1 MKKAVRITAWILALL
16 ILLQIAVM
24 VVLQSPR
31 VQTFLGQ
38 KFIERM
44 QDRMDADISFASA
57 SVRPF
62 DAIVL
67 DDVLVMD
74 RAPVVES
81 MDTLLYIKHLS
92 ARFSLVGLLTG
103 ESIYVKRA
111 KLDGGCFHLV
121 MESDPLHPDKPTTNL
136 QRIFRL
142 QTNNGNTEF
151 HWGNVLR
158 ARSVEINEVHFRMEN
173 LTGEERMAERGIVWE
188 EGVIDWNHLNLVLT
202 HADVS
207 GLKIQDDLI
216 TCSADRLSIRE
227 LETGL
232 RMENLGAKR
241 ISVGKG
247 NIHLDNFAGQL
258 GETSHL
264 NISRLDI
271 NGKLDTYSDFVNRVR
286 LDITLREGS
295 YVDMKTVSHFAPNLS
310 QMSFRG
316 RIRGRM
322 SGTVNDFLLSDMF
335 IEGLDDEIL
344 LKTTGRITGLPD
356 VYGTT
361 LDFQVNEFSF
371 GMDDLSGFICDWA
384 PQTDLSSLKR
394 LAPGEQFSLIG
405 RVSGR
410 LNDMDFS
417 GSVNSRLGSLHADLY
432 MDNAIDQS
440 RPITIGGRLDT
451 DNLHMGRILGIR
463 ELGHLTLDTQLEC
476 LFPKNGTPQLQ
487 LDTLHITQ
495 LQALDYEYSGIT
507 AAGHYK
513 NTDFDLRLRSTD
525 PHLQLNARGA
535 YHETAEKDGYMRVNA
550 QLDHADL
557 QALNLDKR
565 GKSVVDSL
573 RLEANLNRKYAHT
586 LGSARASG
594 LILENDAGRRPI
606 SDITLH
612 IDAADSLHQ
621 LRLVSDLMDASF
633 TGSRSAMVLVQDLRN
648 LVLGRDIPA
657 LSPKELP
664 AYSGALYSVSAQV
677 HDLRDVLSFAV
688 PGLYVENGTRLQLD
702 VNRRGILTADLL
714 SGRLAMN
721 GHYIKDM
728 TLHLDNYADALNGV
742 ITGSVIALSGARMQN
757 NRLSV
762 RADDNRLKIGYVFS
776 NEGEDDTH
784 AELNL
789 SGELSRAEPGVALT
803 ARALPSSIVYK
814 GNGWDISSGD
824 INYSPGNVHIDRL
837 LAYHGNQQLLVNG
850 GYAAH
855 RADTL
860 IVTMDQFDIAL
871 ANTILGDKVP
881 TLEGKATGRAMVLS
895 TAAATPGLLAGIV
908 CDSTRIGGKRL
919 GQLRLN
925 SIWDEVNNRFV
936 GNISTL
942 LDGRGTLEADA
953 YLVPSSRDL
962 QMEMQLNRFDLGYAG
977 YYLSS
982 VFHEFD
988 GALSGKVTLGGKLD
1002 ALHLGSK
1009 DLRIDDGLL
1018 NVDFTRV
1025 PYHIQGDLALDD
1037 HGLHF
1042 KRVDISDAEEG
1053 IGSLNG
1059 SLLFSLKD
1067 LENMRMDIHIL
1078 MRNMRALALP
1088 PGVNPV
1094 AYGDV
1099 YANGRIDVLGPL
1111 SQIQLIIDASNA
1123 KEGEFH
1129 LPLGSSAT
1137 TRSRNLLTFTEAK
1150 DEKETDL
1157 YEQMMAAN
1165 QQSHSR
1171 KNDLQLSARI
1181 MATPELKAYIDIDDD
1196 NSLTASGSGTIELSS
1211 STAQDYFSLG
1221 GDYAIQDGIFHFS
1234 VLNLVTRK
1242 FNIQEGSTVRF
1253 NGNIWDTDL
1262 NVKGLYVTKAS
1273 LSNLLPSYDES
1284 DAGSS
1289 GRRTVNCGI
1298 NISGKIRNPEVDFD
1312 IEVPDLNPVVQGQV
1326 ESALNSEDK
1335 VQKQFVYLLI
1345 AGNFLPTEESGVTT
1359 DGSNVLYSNVSSIM
1373 SGQLNNIFQKLDIP
1387 LDLGLNYQTTQA
1399 GKDLFDVAVST
1410 QLFRGRVLVNGTVGN
1425 KQLEGGATTNEV
1437 AGDLDIEI
1445 KLNRSGSLRM
1455 SLFSHSADQYT
1466 YYLDNSQ
1473 RNGAGIAYQREF
1485 NSFGQF
1491 FRELFA
1497 GRSKREAMA
1506 LEAATHPPQNVVLQ
1520 IDSTGKSIPTHA
1532 IR

>member
-31 VQTFLGQ
+31 VQTFLG
-38 KFIERM
+38 KYVIGKM
-44 QDRMDADISFASA
+44 QDKMDADISFVSA

-74 RAPVVES
+74 RAPVVEH
-81 MDTLLYIKHLS
+81 MDTLLHIKHLS
-92 ARFSLVGLLTG
+92 ARFSLMGLLTG

-121 MESDPLHPDKPTTNL
+121 QESNPLHPDKPMTNL

-142 QTNNGNTEF
+142 QSSNGDTEYR
-151 HWGNVLR
+151 WGNVLR
-158 ARSVEINEVHFRMEN
+158 ARSVEINDVHFRMEN
-173 LTGEERMAERGIVWE
+173 LKGEERMAERGITWE
-188 EGVIDWNHLNLVLT
+188 EGVIDWNHLNLVLA

-207 GLKIQDDLI
+207 GLKIQDDLV
-216 TCSADRLSIRE
+216 TCSAEHLLIRE

-232 RMENLGAKR
+232 TLENLSAKR

-247 NIHLDNFAGQL
+247 NIHIEHFTGQL
-258 GETSHL
+258 GGTSQL
-264 NISRLDI
+264 VISRLDLD
-271 NGKLDTYSDFVNRVR
+271 GKLDVYDDFVNRVR
-286 LDITLREGS
+286 MDITLREGS

-310 QMSFRG
+310 QMGFRG

-322 SGTVNDFLLSDMF
+322 TGTVSDFQLNDMLV
-335 IEGLDDEIL
+335 EGLDDEIL
-344 LKTTGRITGLPD
+344 LRTTGRITGLPD
-356 VYGTT
+356 VYDTA

-371 GMDDLSGFICDWA
+371 GMDDLGEFVRDWA

-405 RVSGR
+405 RVSGL

-432 MDNAIDQS
+432 MDNAIDKS
-440 RPITIGGRLDT
+440 RPIAIGGRLDT
-451 DNLHMGRILGIR
+451 DNLHMGRILGIK
-463 ELGHLTLDTQLEC
+463 ELGHLTLATQLEC
-476 LFPKNGTPQLQ
+476 MFPKNGQPQIQ
-487 LDTLHITQ
+487 LDTLHIAQ

-513 NTDFDLRLRSTD
+513 NTDFDLHLRSTD
-525 PHLQLNARGA
+525 PHLQLYARGA
-535 YHETAEKDGYMRVNA
+535 YHETAEKDGHMRVNA

-565 GKSVVDSL
+565 GKSIVDSL
-573 RLEANLNRKYAHT
+573 RLDARLTRKFAHT
-586 LGSARASG
+586 LGTARASG
-594 LILENDAGRRPI
+594 LILENDAGRHPI
-606 SDITLH
+606 SDMTLH
-612 IDAADSLHQ
+612 IDAVDSLHR
-621 LRLVSDLMDASF
+621 LRLESGLMDASF
-633 TGSRSAMVLVQDLRN
+633 SGSRSVMDMVQDLRN
-648 LVLGRDIPA
+648 LVLGRELPG
-657 LSPKELP
+657 LSAEELP
-664 AYSGALYSVSAQV
+664 AYSGAGYSVSAQV
-677 HDLRDVLSFAV
+677 YDLRDLLSFAV
-688 PGLYVENGTRLQLD
+688 PGMYVENGTRLQLD
-702 VNRRGILTADLL
+702 VNRRGVLRADLL
-714 SGRLAMN
+714 SGRLARN
-721 GHYIKDM
+721 GNYIKDM
-728 TLHLDNYADALNGV
+728 TLHLDNYADALSGV
-742 ITGSVIALSGARMQN
+742 ITGSAIALSGARLQN

-762 RADDNRLKIGYVFS
+762 HADDNRLRLSYAFS

-789 SGELSRAEPGVALT
+789 SGEIGRAGQGVALT

-814 GNGWDISSGD
+814 GNGWDLSSGD
-824 INYSPGNVHIDRL
+824 INYSPGNLQVDRL
-837 LAYHGNQQLLVNG
+837 LAHHGKQQLLVDG

-860 IVTMDQFDIAL
+860 TVTMDQFDIAL

-881 TLEGKATGRAMVLS
+881 PLEGRATGRAMVLS

-908 CDSTRIGGKRL
+908 CDSTRIAGKSL

-925 SIWDEVNNRFV
+925 SIWDEVHNRFV

-942 LDGRGTLEADA
+942 LNGRSTLEADA
-953 YLVPSSRDL
+953 YLVPSSHDL

-982 VFHEFD
+982 VFHEFE

-1009 DLRIDDGLL
+1009 NLRIDDGLL
-1018 NVDFTRV
+1018 AVDFTRV
-1025 PYHIQGDLALDD
+1025 PYHVQGDLALDD

-1042 KRVDISDAEEG
+1042 KRVDLSDAEEG
-1053 IGSLNG
+1053 MGSLNG
-1059 SLLFSLKD
+1059 SILFSLKD
-1067 LENMRMDIHIL
+1067 LENIRMDLHIL
-1078 MRNMRALALP
+1078 MRDMRALALP
-1088 PGVNPV
+1088 QGVNPM

-1111 SQIQLIIDASNA
+1111 NRIQLNIDASNA

-1129 LPLGSSAT
+1129 LPLGSSGT
-1137 TRSRNLLTFTEAK
+1137 TRSRDLLTFTEAES
-1150 DEKETDL
+1150 EKETDL
-1157 YEQMMAAN
+1157 YEQMMAARE
-1165 QQSHSR
+1165 QSHSR
-1171 KNDLQLSARI
+1171 NNDLQISARI
-1181 MATPELKAYIDIDDD
+1181 KATPELKAFIDIDED
-1196 NSLTASGSGTIELSS
+1196 NSLNAYGSGTIELSS
-1211 STAQDYFSLG
+1211 SSAQGNFTLN

-1242 FNIQEGSTVRF
+1242 FIIQEGSFVRF
-1253 NGNIWDTDL
+1253 NGNVWDTDL
-1262 NVKGLYVTKAS
+1262 DVKGLYVTKAS
-1273 LSNLLPSYDES
+1273 LSNLLPSYSES
-1284 DAGSS
+1284 DTGGS

-1312 IEVPDLNPVVQGQV
+1312 IEVPDLNPVIQGQV
-1326 ESALNSEDK
+1326 QSALNSEDK

-1373 SGQLNNIFQKLDIP
+1373 SGQLNHIFQKLDIP

-1425 KQLEGGATTNEV
+1425 KQLVGGATTNEV

-1497 GRSKREAMA
+1497 GRRKREAMA
-1506 LEAATHPPQNVVLQ
+1506 LEAATHPPQRVVLQ
-1520 IDSTGKSIPTHA
+1520 IDSTGKSTPVHEL
-1532 IR
+1532 R